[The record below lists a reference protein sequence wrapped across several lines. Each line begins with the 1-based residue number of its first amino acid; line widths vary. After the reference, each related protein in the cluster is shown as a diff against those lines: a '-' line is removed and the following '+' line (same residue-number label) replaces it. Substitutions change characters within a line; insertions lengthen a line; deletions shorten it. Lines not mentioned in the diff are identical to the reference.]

1 MIEASFCSL
10 QACNETYVQST
21 EYSYCHSFR
30 TSYHITY
37 LCISRRSVHS
47 FFLKYSN
54 RNALAYAIIMLH
66 HRTSVFSFIISI
78 VNPYSSFRLYSDTVL
93 IIYDKSHWQCLRSQ
107 HLIRFL
113 LFRLLLFL
121 SFFFFFLKQINC
133 YLECK
138 LPFALVNVGIF
149 EAHYTV
155 QNKLGNLEDIRIL
168 NILVEHFQDFPQAFF
183 FRSNYD
189 QVEW

>member
-1 MIEASFCSL
+1 MIETSFCSL

-107 HLIRFL
+107 HLIRFY
-113 LFRLLLFL
+113 FYY
-121 SFFFFFLKQINC
+121 FFLFFSNKSTAILSVNCHSLLETLAFLRHIIRYKINSVI
-133 YLECK
+133 LK
-138 LPFALVNVGIF
+138 IF
-149 EAHYTV
+149 EY
-155 QNKLGNLEDIRIL
+155 
-168 NILVEHFQDFPQAFF
+168 
-183 FRSNYD
+183 
-189 QVEW
+189 